1 MLCRSK
7 MSAVVKAHSI
17 TTWYMGSGVRC
28 FSANPLTR
36 GSPFAGKLWR
46 NRPGGAVALQNCTHG
61 AATDSLPRF
70 KHKQQERQQE
80 RQQEK
85 SLAEA
90 EGVWGIRRRNR
101 RRSLLIRSLKR
112 GQRMERF
119 FTKPAGRDTSKRRG
133 EFCSFLLLFLYRG
146 RAYNNTA
153 CSAHS

>member
-1 MLCRSK
+1 MVKALEDV
-7 MSAVVKAHSI
+7 SAVVKAH
-17 TTWYMGSGVRC
+17 MGSGIRC
-28 FSANPLTR
+28 FSAGPLTR
-36 GSPFAGKLWR
+36 GSPLVGKIWR

-61 AATDSLPRF
+61 AATESLPRS
-70 KHKQQERQQE
+70 KDKQQDKQQE

-101 RRSLLIRSLKR
+101 RRSLSMRSLKR
-112 GQRMERF
+112 GQRMESF
-119 FTKPAGRDTSKRRG
+119 FIKPAGRDTSKRRG

-153 CSAHS
+153 RSAHS